1 MPKVFILALDGAT
14 FRALDPWMRAGQLPN
29 LERFRAQ
36 AAYGPLESTIPPITG
51 AAWTTFQT
59 GCNPGKHG
67 FFDWLRR
74 APNGYHLVPINAQL
88 LPLPT
93 IWDVLSHHGAKV
105 SVLGV
110 PVNYPPRPVNGYMV
124 SGLLAPA
131 GASYTYPP
139 ALQAELEQAVPGFNT
154 MPEHWRG
161 RFQTAQWLD
170 SLKQSLARK
179 LNVAHALLDKEWDV
193 FMVHFMETDS
203 VQHQM
208 WHVIDGIER
217 PRYRAKRLPGN
228 PILEIFQQLD
238 RALPDLLSRLP
249 QGTTTIV
256 LSDHGFGPLHW
267 NVYLNNW
274 LLKEG
279 YLKLKRNAATWMKR
293 AAFFGLGFTP
303 ESLYP
308 WGELTG
314 YLGRNS
320 QLRHAQIY
328 QRMGRFF
335 LSHQHI
341 DWGRTRAY
349 SFGNV
354 GQVYLNLRGREP
366 QGIVA
371 QAERKALAE
380 EIRAGLMSLRNPAN
394 GELVFEAGCFKEQL
408 YSGEA
413 LEDAPE
419 LILLPNEGYMA
430 VGTSEF
436 VSKRIV
442 SPACWGSG
450 WHRMDGILMANGPHV
465 KPGQLTNA
473 RLMDM
478 ASTLLY
484 LMGLPVPQTLDGAVL
499 KDLFDDAF
507 LKEHPIQNGAAID
520 KLASQQPL
528 PEGYDEEIRRR
539 LQSLGYI

>member
-1 MPKVFILALDGAT
+1 MRKVFILALDGAT
-14 FRALDPWMRAGQLPN
+14 FRLLDPWMRGGRLPQ

-36 AAYGPLESTIPPITG
+36 SAYGRLQSTVPPITG
-51 AAWTTFQT
+51 AAWTSFQT
-59 GCNPGKHG
+59 GCNPGQHG

-93 IWDVLSHHGAKV
+93 IWDILSHHGVKV
-105 SVLGV
+105 TVLGV
-110 PVNYPPRPVNGYMV
+110 PVNYPPRPVNGNMI
-124 SGLLAPA
+124 SGLLAPP

-139 ALQAELEQAVPGFNT
+139 SLQAELEQVVPGFST

-161 RFQTAQWLD
+161 RYQTAHWLQ
-170 SLKQSLARK
+170 SLHRSLARK
-179 LNVAHALLDKEWDV
+179 LQAAHALLDKEWDV

-217 PRYRAKRLPGN
+217 PRYRAKQLPGN
-228 PILEIFQQLD
+228 PILEIFQQID
-238 RALPDLLSRLP
+238 RALPELLDRLP
-249 QGTTTIV
+249 PETTCFV

-267 NVYLNNW
+267 NIYLNNW

-279 YLKLKRNAATWMKR
+279 FLKLKRRPGTLLKR
-293 AAFFGLGFTP
+293 ATFFGLGLTP

-341 DWGRTRAY
+341 DWARTRAY

-354 GQVYLNLRGREP
+354 GQVFVNRRGREP

-371 QAERKALAE
+371 QGDSHALAKD
-380 EIRAGLMSLRNPAN
+380 ILDGLKELKNPCN
-394 GELVFEAGCFKEQL
+394 GERVFEACCFKEQL
-408 YSGEA
+408 YHGQA
-413 LEDAPE
+413 IEDAPE
-419 LILLPNEGYMA
+419 IVLLPSEGYMA

-436 VSKRIV
+436 VSRRIV

-450 WHRMDGILMANGPHV
+450 WHRMDGILMAKGPHIR
-465 KPGQLTNA
+465 PGEVYDA
-473 RLMDM
+473 RLLDM

-484 LMGLPVPQTLDGAVL
+484 TVGLPVPETLDGVVL
-499 KDLFDDAF
+499 GDLFDEGF
-507 LKEHPIQNGAAID
+507 LDEYPVRNGDAID
-520 KLASQQPL
+520 KLDSNQPL
-528 PEGYDEEIRRR
+528 PEGYDEEIRKR